1 MHRAAFSFEK
11 GPRAGLGSS
20 PSMEGPVDP
29 SGPSE
34 YTEQT
39 MDADSQ
45 VGIFKTASFLFLQET
60 EINVVS
66 NL

>member
-1 MHRAAFSFEK
+1 MHRADFSFEK
-11 GPRAGLGSS
+11 GPRAGLDSS